1 MVVHAT
7 RVIDSN
13 WPIKSLPCISVVII
27 SILFLD
33 NLHSYCI
40 GTRDQCVLVPTVQWL
55 IACKNQT
62 VAKSWEQ
69 EWNGIQLCLQEC
81 QNSQPQYFLLLSA
94 TLSCFHTW
102 PVESRLS
109 TYPLHISRSF
119 EVYLLKWT
127 HYAGKIIFHFL
138 FDDVLYF
145 SNTCRP
151 HQSLILLNHHRNMYG
166 VMVI

>member
-1 MVVHAT
+1 MYWNEGP
-7 RVIDSN
+7 RS
-13 WPIKSLPCISVVII
+13 
-27 SILFLD
+27 
-33 NLHSYCI
+33 CI
-40 GTRDQCVLVPTVQWL
+40 GTRDQDAIKMRDQCVLVPTVQWL

-62 VAKSWEQ
+62 EEQ
-69 EWNGIQLCLQEC
+69 EQSGMQLCLQEC
-81 QNSQPQYFLLLSA
+81 QNSQPEYFLLLSA

-109 TYPLHISRSF
+109 TYPLHISGSF

>member
-13 WPIKSLPCISVVII
+13 WPIKSLSCISVVII

-33 NLHSYCI
+33 NLHLYCI
-40 GTRDQCVLVPTVQWL
+40 RTRDQCSCSHCPMVDCLQKSDSGQILGTRLQYGVVCSY
-55 IACKNQT
+55 ACKSVRIHSRNI
-62 VAKSWEQ
+62 SY
-69 EWNGIQLCLQEC
+69 C
-81 QNSQPQYFLLLSA
+81 YSA
-94 TLSCFHTW
+94 ILSCFHAW
-102 PVESRLS
+102 PVESGCP
-109 TYPLHISRSF
+109 TYPLHISGSF

-127 HYAGKIIFHFL
+127 RYARKIIFHFL

-151 HQSLILLNHHRNMYG
+151 HQSFCSAG
-166 VMVI
+166 SS